1 MIKVPLTRTALLPD
15 RIRLA
20 RYRKAPELGP
30 KVLFFSGGTALKS
43 LSRTLIDYT
52 HNSIHI
58 ITPFD
63 SGGSSAELRRAF
75 RMPAVGDVRN
85 RLMALADRSVHGN
98 PAIYELF
105 SHRLPKDQEPAAL
118 AEALDRFIHGKVR
131 LVREVPDPMRKIIR
145 NHLGYFREQMPADF
159 DLRGASIGNL
169 ILAGGYFV
177 NNRHIDPVIYI
188 FSKLA
193 EVRGTVRP
201 VVARDLHLCA
211 ELADGRTVLGQHN
224 LTGKE
229 TAPLASAIRSLRL
242 CRSLDDP
249 APVEAAIR
257 DKVRGLIRE
266 AELICFP
273 IGSFYTSLLATLLPG
288 GVGEAVAHND
298 CPKVFVPNPG
308 PDPEMVGMN
317 LYGAV
322 KALLGVLQGTCSQET
337 SRDRLLNYV
346 LIDSRRGT
354 YARPLELEK
363 IRRFGVEVLDLPL
376 VSAESAPR
384 VDDSL
389 LIQALLSLV

>member
-1 MIKVPLTRTALLPD
+1 MLKVSLARTALLPD

-30 KVLFFSGGTALKS
+30 RVLFFSGGTAL
-43 LSRTLIDYT
+43 RTLSQRLIEYT

-63 SGGSSAELRRAF
+63 SGGSSAEIRRAF
-75 RMPAVGDVRN
+75 HMPAVGDVRN

-105 SHRLPKDQEPAAL
+105 SHRLPKDRDPGAL
-118 AEALDRFIHGKVR
+118 AETLDAFIHGKVR

-145 NHLGYFREQMPADF
+145 NHLGYFRVQMPEDF

-169 ILAGGYFV
+169 ILAGGYFM
-177 NNRHIDPVIYI
+177 NNRHIDPVIYL

-211 ELADGRTVLGQHN
+211 GLADGRQVLGQHN

-229 TAPLASAIRSLRL
+229 TAPLASPIRSLRL

-249 APVEAAIR
+249 APADASIR
-257 DKVRGLIRE
+257 DKVKELIRE

-273 IGSFYTSLLATLLPG
+273 MGSFYTSLLATLLPG
-288 GVGEAVAHND
+288 GVGEAIAAND

-308 PDPEMVGMN
+308 PDPEMLGLS

-322 KALLGVLQGTCSQET
+322 KALLAVLQSTCPVET
-337 SRDRLLNYV
+337 PRDRLLNCV
-346 LIDSRRGT
+346 LLDSRRGA
-354 YARPLELEK
+354 YPRPLEADK

-376 VSAESAPR
+376 VAAESAPL